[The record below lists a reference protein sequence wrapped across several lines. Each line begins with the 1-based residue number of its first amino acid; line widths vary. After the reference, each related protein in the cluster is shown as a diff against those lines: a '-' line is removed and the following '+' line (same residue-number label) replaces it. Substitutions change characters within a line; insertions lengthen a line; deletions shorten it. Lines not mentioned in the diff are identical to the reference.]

1 MRAAIDIGSNSIRLL
16 SEDGLKR
23 SVITKLADG
32 IEKSSRLSA
41 AGVEATIAT
50 LKEYAALVRG
60 YEIIPFA
67 TEAVRRA
74 QDGAEFIARVE
85 REVGIR
91 INLLSPEDEARLALK
106 GATKKPG
113 PVTVCD
119 LGGGSLEII
128 SATDGVNPE
137 YSKSLPLGVVV
148 LKNKFSG
155 DYTRAIDCCPS
166 LVSEFG
172 EIKKYPVV
180 FLGGSACNIAAG
192 LMNLP
197 YYDAKKVDGCTV
209 TLKDLDGFLPVLTS
223 DKLPVLRPVCAKRA
237 DTIAYGAIMIAAVL
251 NHIGVTEFTVS
262 DSSNLE
268 AALSAASPL
277 K

>member
-16 SEDGLKR
+16 SDSGIKR

-32 IEKSSRLSA
+32 IEKSGVLSPV
-41 AGVEATIAT
+41 GVDSTIAA
-50 LKEYAALVRG
+50 LKNYVSLVG
-60 YEIIPFA
+60 HDCDIFAFA

-74 QDGAEFIARVE
+74 RDGGDFIRRVKN
-85 REVGIR
+85 EVGIDVK
-91 INLLSPEDEARLALK
+91 LLSPEDEARLALM
-106 GATKKPG
+106 GAKKQPG
-113 PVTVCD
+113 AVTVCD

-128 SATDGVNPE
+128 SAADGQNPE
-137 YSKSLPLGVVV
+137 YIKSLPLGVVV
-148 LKNKFSG
+148 LKNKFTG
-155 DYTRAIDCCPS
+155 NYMRAIDEAPG

-180 FLGGSACNIAAG
+180 IMGGSACNIAAG

-197 YYDAKKVDGCTV
+197 YYDADKVNGCRITA
-209 TLKDLDGFLPVLTS
+209 KELDGFLPILMS
-223 DKLPVLRPVCAKRA
+223 DKLSTLRPICAKRA
-237 DTIAYGAIMIAAVL
+237 DTIAYGGIMIQAVL

-268 AALSAASPL
+268 AAL